1 MRRDRGSMGG
11 RRSKGK
17 CGRREQ
23 ERGRVGGRAVVVGG
37 GLQIEGGS
45 MRREKWEG
53 EGTLRIDQE
62 DIGVTNTNIGK
73 HGLCNNK

>member
-1 MRRDRGSMGG
+1 MGG

-23 ERGRVGGRAVVVGG
+23 ERGRGGGRAVEGEKLVGG
-37 GLQIEGGS
+37 GLQIEEGS
-45 MRREKWEG
+45 MRKEKWEG

-73 HGLCNNK
+73 HGLCKQM